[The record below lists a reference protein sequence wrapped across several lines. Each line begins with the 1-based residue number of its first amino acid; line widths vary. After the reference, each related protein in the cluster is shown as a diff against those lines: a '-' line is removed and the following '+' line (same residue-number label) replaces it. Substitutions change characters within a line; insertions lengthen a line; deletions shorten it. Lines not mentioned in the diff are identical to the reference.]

1 VKKVPENEISPT
13 GAGIMLCKLDL
24 AGSTPR
30 QEIRAGVTTFM
41 TMAYI
46 IAVNAQILGDA
57 GMPREGVMAAT
68 CLAAAFGSLLMGL
81 LTNYP
86 FALAPGMGLNAFF
99 AYTVVLGMGLSW
111 QGALAAVFISGLV
124 FLLLTL
130 TGARRAIVDGIPL
143 SLKYAIS
150 VGIGLFIALIGLE
163 KAGLIVFN
171 PATRSLGLVDGR
183 YFTDP
188 ALRAW
193 LPPGSSP
200 ESLGLALFGLVLT
213 AALVVARV
221 RGALLWGILATTAV
235 AVPLD
240 VVDRGSLALFGL
252 PSGLGQTF
260 LAMDFDAVFDFGLV
274 TVIFTFTFV
283 DLFDTVGTLV
293 GVSSKA
299 GMLDE
304 EGRLPGVDRALLADS
319 VATMAG
325 AALGTSTTTTY
336 VESAA
341 GVAEGGRTGW
351 TAITTGGLFL
361 LALFCAPLVSAI
373 PAVATAP
380 ALVIVG
386 VFMMEPVTRID
397 FGDYLEAIPAFF
409 AIAIM
414 PLAFSIAEGIVAGV
428 LAYSLIRVLT
438 GRAGGI
444 SPTMWV
450 LTALFILRFLI

>member
-1 VKKVPENEISPT
+1 
-13 GAGIMLCKLDL
+13 MLFKLDL
-24 AGSTPR
+24 SDADPK

-46 IAVNAQILGDA
+46 IAVNSQILSDA
-57 GMPREGVMAAT
+57 GMPREAVMAAT
-68 CLAAAFGSLLMGL
+68 CLAAALGSLLMGL

-99 AYTVVLGMGLSW
+99 AYTVVLEMGLSW

-130 TGARRAIVDGIPL
+130 TRAREAIVNGIPM

-163 KAGLIVFN
+163 KAGIIVFN
-171 PATRSLGLVDGR
+171 PKTMSLGRVAGR

-188 ALRAW
+188 ELREL
-193 LPPGSSP
+193 LPVGSSP
-200 ESLGLALFGLVLT
+200 ESVGLALFGLVLT
-213 AALVVARV
+213 GALVVLKV
-221 RGALLWGILATTAV
+221 RGALLWGILAATAV
-235 AVPLD
+235 GVPLG
-240 VVDRGSLALFGL
+240 VVEWESLGVFGV
-252 PSGLGQTF
+252 PSGFGQTF
-260 LAMDFDAVFDFGLV
+260 WAMDFHEVFSFGLL
-274 TVIFTFTFV
+274 TAIFTFTFV
-283 DLFDTVGTLV
+283 DLFDTVGTLI

-304 EGRLPGVDRALLADS
+304 EGRLPRVNRALLADS
-319 VATMAG
+319 VATMVG
-325 AALGTSTTTTY
+325 ASLGTSTTTTY

-351 TAITTGGLFL
+351 TAITAGALFL
-361 LALFCAPLVSAI
+361 LALLFTPLVNAI
-373 PAVATAP
+373 PGAATAP
-380 ALVIVG
+380 ALIIVG

-397 FGDYLEAIPAFF
+397 FGDYLEAIPAFL

-414 PLAFSIAEGIVAGV
+414 PLAYSIAEGIVFGV
-428 LAYSLIRVLT
+428 LAYTFLRILSGRVRQISL
-438 GRAGGI
+438 
-444 SPTMWV
+444 TMWI
-450 LTALFILRFLI
+450 LTALFILHFWIG

>member
-1 VKKVPENEISPT
+1 
-13 GAGIMLCKLDL
+13 MLFKLDIS
-24 AGSTPR
+24 ASNPR

-57 GMPREGVMAAT
+57 GMPREAVIAAT

-111 QGALAAVFISGLV
+111 QGALAAVFISGMI

-130 TGARRAIVDGIPL
+130 TRARQAIVNAIPL

-163 KAGLIVFN
+163 KAGIIVFN
-171 PATRSLGLVDGR
+171 PATKSLGLVTEGHFADAEML
-183 YFTDP
+183 T
-188 ALRAW
+188 L
-193 LPPGSSP
+193 LPPGTSP
-200 ESLGLALFGLVLT
+200 ESVGLALFGLVFT
-213 AALVVARV
+213 GTLVVLKV
-221 RGALLWGILATTAV
+221 RGALLLGILLTTLV
-235 AVPLD
+235 GIPLG
-240 VVDRGSLALFGL
+240 VVEREGFSVFGM
-252 PSGLGQTF
+252 PSGLGETF
-260 LAMDFDAVFDFGLV
+260 WAMDFQELFDFGLL

-283 DLFDTVGTLV
+283 DLFDTIGTLV

-304 EGRLPGVDRALLADS
+304 EGRLPRVNRALLADS
-319 VATMAG
+319 LATIAG
-325 AALGTSTTTTY
+325 ASLGTSTTTTY

-351 TAITTGGLFL
+351 TAITTGALFL
-361 LALFCAPLVSAI
+361 LALFFTPLIETI
-373 PAVATAP
+373 PAAATAP

-397 FGDYLEAIPAFF
+397 FGNYLEAIPAFF
-409 AIAIM
+409 TIAIM
-414 PLAFSIAEGIVAGV
+414 PLAYSIAEGIVAGV
-428 LAYSLIRVLT
+428 LAYAFLRILSGRCRQISL
-438 GRAGGI
+438 
-444 SPTMWV
+444 TMWV
-450 LTALFILRFLI
+450 LTALFVLRFFAT

>member
-1 VKKVPENEISPT
+1 
-13 GAGIMLCKLDL
+13 MLFKLDISD
-24 AGSTPR
+24 STPR

-46 IAVNAQILGDA
+46 IAVNTQILGDA

-68 CLAAAFGSLLMGL
+68 CLAAAFGSVLMGL

-111 QGALAAVFISGLV
+111 QGALAAVFISGLI

-130 TGARRAIVDGIPL
+130 TGIRQAIVNGIPL
-143 SLKYAIS
+143 GLKYAIS

-171 PATRSLGLVDGR
+171 PGTKSLGLVSGR
-183 YFTDP
+183 YFADP
-188 ALRAW
+188 ELQAL
-193 LPPGSSP
+193 LPLGSSP
-200 ESLGLALFGLVLT
+200 ESVGLALFGLLLT
-213 AALVVARV
+213 GALVALKV

-235 AVPLD
+235 GIPLG
-240 VVDRGSLALFGL
+240 VVDSGSLEIFGI
-252 PSGLGQTF
+252 PSGLGETF
-260 LAMDFDAVFDFGLV
+260 LAMDFDAVFGFGIV
-274 TVIFTFTFV
+274 TVVFTFTFV
-283 DLFDTVGTLV
+283 DLFDTVGTLI

-304 EGRLPGVDRALLADS
+304 KGRLPRANRALLADS
-319 VATMAG
+319 LATMVG
-325 AALGTSTTTTY
+325 ASLGTSTTTTY

-351 TAITTGGLFL
+351 AAITTGGLFL
-361 LALFCAPLVSAI
+361 LALFFAPLFGAI
-373 PAVATAP
+373 PAAATAP

-397 FGDYLEAIPAFF
+397 FGDYVEAIPAFLT
-409 AIAIM
+409 IAMM

-428 LAYSLIRVLT
+428 LAYTFLKLVS
-438 GRAGGI
+438 GGWREV
-444 SPTMWV
+444 SPTLWV
-450 LTALFILRFLI
+450 LSLLFIARFFIF